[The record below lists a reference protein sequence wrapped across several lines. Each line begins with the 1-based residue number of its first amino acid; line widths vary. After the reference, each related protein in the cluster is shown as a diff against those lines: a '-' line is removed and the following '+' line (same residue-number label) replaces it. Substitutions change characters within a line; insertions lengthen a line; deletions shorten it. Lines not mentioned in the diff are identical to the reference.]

1 MTLLKSDPASAFLKA
16 LEKLHARLR
25 DVDHGYQ
32 EALEHAEP
40 DVAPSLLQMQV
51 LHREDADHLR
61 SHLSQ
66 LHGDASKEG
75 SWMTP
80 VQEAVMDVRAWLTGI
95 DKNVLPAVIR
105 GERSLLELYDDAV
118 KEAPGPSAALDTVL
132 SQREILR
139 TRIDVLETRQ
149 V

>member
-1 MTLLKSDPASAFLKA
+1 
-16 LEKLHARLR
+16 
-25 DVDHGYQ
+25 
-32 EALEHAEP
+32 
-40 DVAPSLLQMQV
+40 
-51 LHREDADHLR
+51 
-61 SHLSQ
+61 
-66 LHGDASKEG
+66 
-75 SWMTP
+75 MTP
-80 VQEAVMDVRAWLTGI
+80 VQEAVMEVRAWLTGI

-139 TRIDVLETRQ
+139 TRIGVLETRQ